1 METGKII
8 NLLNDWSNEESKF
21 ATKKWYVVDIPNSKR
36 LFTSKANTIEFETET
51 IKSSLCDYSDAFTL
65 VTENITV
72 NAPNNTD
79 VAFKPCVPFS
89 VCKTVINNVFRDKAN
104 HIYIALPMHN
114 LMEYSDNYSDRSG
127 SLWQFK
133 RDEVPTNNV
142 DLTIDNSQSFK
153 YKTALVGKTANKN
166 NRNSFAKETKIVL
179 PLKYLYN
186 FCRLLEMRLI
196 NYKVHLELNWIEDC
210 ILYSAGNSMFL

>member
-1 METGKII
+1 MACHRH
-8 NLLNDWSNEESKF
+8 S
-21 ATKKWYVVDIPNSKR
+21 NSKSI
-36 LFTSKANTIEFETET
+36 FTSKANTTEFETET
-51 IKSSLCDYSDAFTL
+51 IKSSLCHYSDAFIL
-65 VTENITV
+65 VTGNITV
-72 NAPNNTD
+72 NASNNTD
-79 VAFKPCVPFS
+79 VAFKLYVPFS
-89 VCKTVINNVFRDKAN
+89 VCKKVINNVLLDKAN
-104 HIYIALPMHN
+104 HIYIAVPMYN

-153 YKTALVGKTANKN
+153 YKIALVGKTANQN

-186 FCRLLEMRLI
+186 FCRLLEMLLI

-210 ILYSAGNSMFL
+210 ILYSAGNSTFP

>member
-1 METGKII
+1 MACHRH
-8 NLLNDWSNEESKF
+8 S
-21 ATKKWYVVDIPNSKR
+21 NSKSI
-36 LFTSKANTIEFETET
+36 FTSKANTTEFETET
-51 IKSSLCDYSDAFTL
+51 IKSSLCHYSDAFIL
-65 VTENITV
+65 VTGNITV

-79 VAFKPCVPFS
+79 VAFKHYVPFS
-89 VCKTVINNVFRDKAN
+89 VCKKVINNVLLDKAN
-104 HIYIALPMHN
+104 HIYIAVPMYN
-114 LMEYSDNYSDRSG
+114 LMENSDNYSDRSG

-133 RDEVPTNNV
+133 RDEDPTNNV

-186 FCRLLEMRLI
+186 FCRLLEMLLI

-210 ILYSAGNSMFL
+210 ILYSAGNSTFP

>member
-1 METGKII
+1 MACHRH
-8 NLLNDWSNEESKF
+8 S
-21 ATKKWYVVDIPNSKR
+21 NSKSI
-36 LFTSKANTIEFETET
+36 FTSKANTTEFETET
-51 IKSSLCDYSDAFTL
+51 IKSSLCHYSDAFIL
-65 VTENITV
+65 VTGNITV

-79 VAFKPCVPFS
+79 VAFKPYVPFS
-89 VCKTVINNVFRDKAN
+89 VCKKVINNVLLDKAN
-104 HIYIALPMHN
+104 HIYIAVPMYN

-142 DLTIDNSQSFK
+142 DLTTDNSQSFK
-153 YKTALVGKTANKN
+153 YKIALVGKTANQN

-186 FCRLLEMRLI
+186 FCRLLEMLLI

-210 ILYSAGNSMFL
+210 ILYSAGNSTFP